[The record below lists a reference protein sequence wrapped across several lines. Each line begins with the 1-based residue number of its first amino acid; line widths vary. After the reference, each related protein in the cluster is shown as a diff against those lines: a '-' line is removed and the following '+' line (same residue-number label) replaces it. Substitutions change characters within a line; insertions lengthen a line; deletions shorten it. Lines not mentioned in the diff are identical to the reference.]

1 MKHLGKQWHKRHW
14 WTGLR
19 KPDDMAITSAYAPC
33 VGDQTEWTSTHLQ
46 HLAAFAPLHFPDRK
60 EMLNSCFK
68 MLFWAEVYNA
78 SVQRGL
84 HAILN
89 VFEGILTTPVFK
101 YFQVLLPFSD
111 WTLKDCTWSKKL
123 SFPCVLL
130 PFNTDPPY
138 MQQRKFN
145 SFIKTKGWG
154 VFLKYLRWNSRRL

>member
-1 MKHLGKQWHKRHW
+1 MKKWNIWEGHGTRDIHGKVLGSLIIWQSLQPMLA
-14 WTGLR
+14 G
-19 KPDDMAITSAYAPC
+19 

-60 EMLNSCFK
+60 EMLISCFK

-84 HAILN
+84 YAILN

-123 SFPCVLL
+123 TFPYVSYYLSTQTLHTC
-130 PFNTDPPY
+130 N
-138 MQQRKFN
+138 KEN
-145 SFIKTKGWG
+145 STALWRQNGEGF
-154 VFLKYLRWNSRRL
+154 S